1 MLQTTMRT
9 VGWVDSY
16 FNEVD
21 GKNGHCHCTLPD
33 IVAGSAQYSSS
44 ITKTQEKHCTH
55 LKNAQSGAKQ
65 HVPPEKSEPFQRTP
79 SHGRGQTPFSQAGWY
94 RQLNDDTERFNHL
107 QTALESSLIGTS
119 HHTHPSNP
127 LEQYRFGMTFGLP
140 QPASFPSCR
149 QKLFRPHASSCGVP
163 FYRPK
168 PPLLSPVFI
177 APATMLVVKPG
188 FVAELICVITA
199 SPISSQNPSCFKC
212 CLR

>member
-55 LKNAQSGAKQ
+55 LKMHKAELNNTYPPRKANPFNALRHTAVDRRHFRKLG
-65 HVPPEKSEPFQRTP
+65 
-79 SHGRGQTPFSQAGWY
+79 G

-127 LEQYRFGMTFGLP
+127 LEQYHFGTTFGLP
-140 QPASFPSCR
+140 KLASFPSC
-149 QKLFRPHASSCGVP
+149 
-163 FYRPK
+163 
-168 PPLLSPVFI
+168 
-177 APATMLVVKPG
+177 
-188 FVAELICVITA
+188 
-199 SPISSQNPSCFKC
+199 
-212 CLR
+212 

>member
-1 MLQTTMRT
+1 MRLMERT
-9 VGWVDSY
+9 DTAIARFRTLSQVRPSIVVVSPRRK
-16 FNEVD
+16 
-21 GKNGHCHCTLPD
+21 KNTAHISKMHKAELNNT
-33 IVAGSAQYSSS
+33 Y
-44 ITKTQEKHCTH
+44 
-55 LKNAQSGAKQ
+55 
-65 HVPPEKSEPFQRTP
+65 PPEKSEPFQRTP

-127 LEQYRFGMTFGLP
+127 LEQYHFGMTFGLP
-140 QPASFPSCR
+140 KLASFPSCR

-163 FYRPK
+163 FDRPK